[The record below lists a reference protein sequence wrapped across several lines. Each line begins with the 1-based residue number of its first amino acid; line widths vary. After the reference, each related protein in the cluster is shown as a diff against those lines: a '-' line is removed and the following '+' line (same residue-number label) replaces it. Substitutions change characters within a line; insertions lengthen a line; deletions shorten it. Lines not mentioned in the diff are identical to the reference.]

1 MGEWERQMQA
11 DRLAVVQ
18 QARKLVA
25 ELDSYLAATRLQRRA
40 STIIRKVMPNA
51 LIDPRVRYIDM
62 IDDRTDS
69 RANYSGR
76 AACGSALRSAW
87 RRAAG

>member
-25 ELDSYLAATRLQRRA
+25 ELDSYLAATR
-40 STIIRKVMPNA
+40 V
-51 LIDPRVRYIDM
+51 
-62 IDDRTDS
+62 DDYQKGD
-69 RANYSGR
+69 AKC
-76 AACGSALRSAW
+76 AHRSA
-87 RRAAG
+87 RALHRYDR

>member
-25 ELDSYLAATRLQRRA
+25 ESDSPQRDCSDARRRLSER
-40 STIIRKVMPNA
+40 
-51 LIDPRVRYIDM
+51 
-62 IDDRTDS
+62 
-69 RANYSGR
+69 
-76 AACGSALRSAW
+76 
-87 RRAAG
+87 